1 MIQDF
6 ESCSQSCIVTFDH
19 LTKQVN
25 IISESYYE
33 DFTHAQTLKN
43 EAEKTEFYRNMKS
56 GAESG
61 WDYSTK
67 W

>member
-1 MIQDF
+1 MTVNSLEGYVEDY
-6 ESCSQSCIVTFDH
+6 H
-19 LTKQVN
+19 LAEENFNSKADKQ
-25 IISESYYE
+25 ELYM
-33 DFTHAQTLKN
+33 
-43 EAEKTEFYRNMKS
+43 NMKS